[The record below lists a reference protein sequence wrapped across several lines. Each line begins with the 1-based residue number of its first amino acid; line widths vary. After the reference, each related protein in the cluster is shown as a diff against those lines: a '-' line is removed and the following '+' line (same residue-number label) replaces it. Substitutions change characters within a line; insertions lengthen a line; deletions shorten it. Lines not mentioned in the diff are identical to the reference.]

1 MISRPNLNT
10 FLKDTKII
18 PAFYLKKLHK
28 LELYK
33 ISDLLFNYP
42 RRYND
47 FRNLLPIAGLK
58 VGEIASIRGKILSIK
73 NKPIFRRHINPLLL
87 RKRGGVNITEAIIE
101 DATGSVRATW
111 FNQPYLAKS
120 FPAGAEVSLS
130 GKIEYYKKGIQI
142 SNPIYEKAGEGDILT
157 HTGRLV
163 PVYSQTAGLTS
174 RYLRTLTKRFLPMA
188 REAKDFLPKETAEKY
203 GFFSLQ
209 KSLEQIHFPD
219 SEKTLEKS
227 RQRFAFEEIFIIQLA
242 AIRQKIFWRRKNAKP
257 FIFKKELIQGFVK
270 NLPFKLTDDQR
281 KTAWEILR
289 DLEKPYPMNRLL
301 SGDVGSGKT
310 AVVFIAAL
318 EVASCDPLRRSSSPL
333 RRVKGEANEVN
344 GQAAF
349 MAPTEILAFQHFQ
362 SALKLFKN
370 QSVAIGLF
378 TGSAAKVWKAGE
390 GVKDISRPLMLK
402 KISAGQIDFL
412 IGTHSLIQKKV
423 GFKNLSLVIIDEQHR
438 FGVRQRGF
446 WTKPAKNGISGE
458 AKQKNEPNAA
468 IPHFLSMSATP
479 IPRTLALAFYG
490 GMDISTISQM
500 PKGRKKIITKIVSP
514 ENRQKAYEFIKK
526 QIKTGYQA
534 FIICPMVE
542 GSDASQTRSAVKEYK
557 RLSEQEFRG
566 FNLGLLH
573 GRLRPQVKEQTMIGF
588 AQGKINILVSTAVV
602 EVGVDVPKATIM
614 MIEGAERFGLSALH
628 QFRGRVGRSEAQS
641 YCFLFTDSKD
651 EEAASRLKEMEKRSS
666 GLELAELDLKL
677 RGPGVFLGLGS
688 EQSGFPDLKI
698 ADFADIK
705 SLKSAREEAEKLLA
719 EDPELKNYP
728 LLRQKLEELK
738 NKAKEGAKDQ

>member
-1 MISRPNLNT
+1 MINKLNLET
-10 FLKDTKII
+10 PFKDIRII
-18 PAFYLKKLHK
+18 PAFYLKKLNK
-28 LELYK
+28 LGLYK

-47 FRNLLPIAGLK
+47 FRNLVSIANLK
-58 VGEIASIRGKILSIK
+58 AGETASIRGKILSIK
-73 NKPIFRRHINPLLL
+73 NKPIFRRHIN
-87 RKRGGVNITEAIIE
+87 ITEAIIE
-101 DATGSVRATW
+101 DATGSVKATW

-120 FPAGAEVSLS
+120 LPAGTEVSLS
-130 GKIEYYKKGIQI
+130 GKIEDYKKGIQI
-142 SNPIYEKAGEGDILT
+142 SNPIYEKTGEGDILT

-174 RYLRTLTKRFLPMA
+174 RYLRTLAKRFLPLA

-203 GFFSLQ
+203 GFFSLR

-242 AIRQKIFWRRKNAKP
+242 AIKQKISWRRKNAKP
-257 FIFKKELIQGFVK
+257 FIFKKELIQKFVK
-270 NLPFKLTDDQR
+270 DLPFELTDDQR
-281 KTAWEILR
+281 KAAWEILR
-289 DLEKPYPMNRLL
+289 DLEKPYPMNRFL

-318 EVASCDPLRRSSSPL
+318 EVASC
-333 RRVKGEANEVN
+333 G

-370 QSVAIGLF
+370 QSFAIGLF

-390 GVKDISRPLMLK
+390 GAKDISRPLMLK

-412 IGTHSLIQKKV
+412 IGTHALIQKKV

-446 WTKPAKNGISGE
+446 WTKPAKNGIFGE
-458 AKQKNEPNAA
+458 ARQKSEPSTA

-514 ENRQKAYEFIKK
+514 ENRQKAYEFIKRH
-526 QIKTGYQA
+526 IKSGFQA

-542 GSDASQTRSAVKEYK
+542 GTEASQTRSAVKEYK
-557 RLSEQEFRG
+557 RLSGQEFRG

-573 GRLRPQVKEQTMIGF
+573 GRLKPQVKEQTMTGF

-719 EDPELKNYP
+719 EDPDLKGYP
-728 LLRQKLEELK
+728 LLRQKLEEFQ
-738 NKAKEGAKDQ
+738 NRAKANPKTNSKTKF

>member
-1 MISRPNLNT
+1 MISKLNLET
-10 FLKDTKII
+10 FLKDVRII
-18 PAFYLKKLHK
+18 SAFYLKKLHK
-28 LELYK
+28 LGLYTVN
-33 ISDLLFNYP
+33 DLLFYFP

-47 FRNLLPIAGLK
+47 FRNLLPIANLR
-58 VGEIASIRGKILSIK
+58 VGETASIRGKILSIK
-73 NKPIFRRHINPLLL
+73 NKAIFRRHINPLLL
-87 RKRGGVNITEAIIE
+87 RKRSGVNITEAIIE
-101 DATGSVRATW
+101 DATGSIRAIW

-130 GKIEYYKKGIQI
+130 GKIEHYKKQTQI
-142 SNPIYEKAGEGDILT
+142 SNPVYEKIDEAGKLA

-163 PVYSQTAGLTS
+163 PVYSQTQGLTS
-174 RYLRTLTKRFLPMA
+174 RYLRNLAKRFLPLA
-188 REAKDFLPKETAEKY
+188 REAKDFLPGEIAQKY

-219 SEKTLEKS
+219 SEKTLEKAK
-227 RQRFAFEEIFIIQLA
+227 QRFAFEEIFIIQLA
-242 AIRQKIFWRRKNAKP
+242 AIRQKISWRKKTAKP

-281 KTAWEILR
+281 KAAWEILR

-310 AVVFIAAL
+310 AVVFMAAL
-318 EVASCDPLRRSSSPL
+318 EVASCGPLRLSCS
-333 RRVKGEANEVN
+333 EAS

-370 QSVAIGLF
+370 QSIAIGLF
-378 TGSAAKVWKAGE
+378 TGSTAKVWKMGE
-390 GVKDISRPLMLK
+390 GIKDISRALMLK

-423 GFKNLSLVIIDEQHR
+423 GFKNLSLMIIDEQHR

-446 WTKPAKNGISGE
+446 WTNPVSPVRDKSLSGANGVKP
-458 AKQKNEPNAA
+458 KNEPNAA

-526 QIKTGYQA
+526 QIKSGYQA
-534 FIICPMVE
+534 FIICPMVDPVRNAISNGVE

-557 RLSEQEFRG
+557 RLSEQEFKG

-573 GRLRPQVKEQTMIGF
+573 GR
-588 AQGKINILVSTAVV
+588 
-602 EVGVDVPKATIM
+602 
-614 MIEGAERFGLSALH
+614 
-628 QFRGRVGRSEAQS
+628 
-641 YCFLFTDSKD
+641 
-651 EEAASRLKEMEKRSS
+651 
-666 GLELAELDLKL
+666 
-677 RGPGVFLGLGS
+677 
-688 EQSGFPDLKI
+688 
-698 ADFADIK
+698 
-705 SLKSAREEAEKLLA
+705 
-719 EDPELKNYP
+719 
-728 LLRQKLEELK
+728 
-738 NKAKEGAKDQ
+738 

>member
-1 MISRPNLNT
+1 MR
-10 FLKDTKII
+10 II
-18 PAFYLKKLHK
+18 QAFYLKKLHK
-28 LELYK
+28 LGLYTVN
-33 ISDLLFNYP
+33 DLLFHFP

-47 FRNLLPIAGLK
+47 FRNLLPIASLK
-58 VGEIASIRGKILSIK
+58 AGETASIRGKILSIK
-73 NKPIFRRHINPLLL
+73 NKAIFKRHINPLLL
-87 RKRGGVNITEAIIE
+87 RKRSGVNITEAIIE
-101 DATGSVRATW
+101 DTTGSIRAIW

-120 FPAGAEVSLS
+120 LASGSLVSLS
-130 GKIEYYKKGIQI
+130 GKIEYYKKQTQI
-142 SNPIYEKAGEGDILT
+142 NNPIYEKAGEGDILT

-163 PVYSQTAGLTS
+163 PVYSQTQGLTS
-174 RYLRTLTKRFLPMA
+174 RYLRNLAKRFLPLAKEA
-188 REAKDFLPKETAEKY
+188 RDFMPGEIAQKY

-219 SEKTLEKS
+219 SEKTLEKA

-242 AIRQKIFWRRKNAKP
+242 AIRQKISWRKKSARP
-257 FIFKKELIQGFVK
+257 FVFKKELIQGFVK

-310 AVVFIAAL
+310 AVVFMAAL
-318 EVASCDPLRRSSSPL
+318 EVASC
-333 RRVKGEANEVN
+333 G

-370 QSVAIGLF
+370 QSIAIGLF
-378 TGSAAKVWKAGE
+378 TGSAAKFWKTGE
-390 GVKDISRPLMLK
+390 GIKDISRVLMLK
-402 KISAGQIDFL
+402 KISTGQIDFL

-423 GFKNLSLVIIDEQHR
+423 GFKNLSLMIIDEQHR

-446 WTKPAKNGISGE
+446 WTNPVSPVRDKSLSGANGVKP
-458 AKQKNEPNAA
+458 KNEPNAA

-526 QIKTGYQA
+526 QIKSGYQA
-534 FIICPMVE
+534 FIICPMVDPVRNAISNGVE

-557 RLSEQEFRG
+557 RLSEQEFKG

-573 GRLRPQVKEQTMIGF
+573 GRLKPRVKEQTMAEF
-588 AQGKINILVSTAVV
+588 AWGKINILVSTAVV

-614 MIEGAERFGLSALH
+614 MIEGAEHFGLSALH

-641 YCFLFTDSKD
+641 YCFLFNDSKN
-651 EEAASRLKEMEKRSS
+651 EEAASRLKELEKRSS
-666 GLELAELDLKL
+666 GIELAELDLKL
-677 RGPGVFLGLGS
+677 RGPGIFLGLGS
-688 EQSGFPDLKI
+688 EQSGFPDLKV

-719 EDPELKNYP
+719 EDLELKNYP
-728 LLRQKLEELK
+728 LLRQKLEEFK
-738 NKAKEGAKDQ
+738 DRAKGDSESGK